1 MAGICIGTTLPVMVD
16 ILLDKFS
23 NISFFDLT
31 NTCVVLLVI
40 ILSGTTYLLL
50 NDQYYMAYLY
60 MSLYYA
66 VMITTTTAVLY
77 SISKGVIATQ
87 CKVSPL
93 LFLCPV
99 IAIAATNI
107 FVALTMIFPE
117 NGAFFIALRI
127 VRVLGGLSFI
137 TMHVW
142 WFFSLWRHYSR
153 TQQQFGVDETKE
165 ITYMVGEL
173 FFFFCHLALFAKGS
187 NFLNAD
193 EGFLIMYYII
203 ISLFSVFMTVLPGRL
218 LRKMSEIKESVLRL
232 KREFVRYV
240 SHEIRSPLNVAH
252 AGLEI
257 LKADLEAMGASLA
270 ILNLLDD
277 IFSASNAAIEILND
291 MLHYEHMDSG
301 TFKLELAVTP
311 LLNVFAGRL
320 EAYKY
325 MALKKNINLRI
336 EDRAHASE
344 YYASS
349 SDDVPSDVDGGN
361 ITIRISR
368 VAAAI
373 SKSTVEIN
381 HPIDQLDDVSM
392 DKAIAGFL
400 RFEVVDS
407 GAGIALENQ
416 PRMFNEFMQFSR
428 NTLQSGGGS
437 GLGLWICKNL
447 ATLHGGRL
455 DFHSAG
461 EGMGST
467 FAVELPIYTK
477 SMDPQT
483 TLDMTSPATIPQR
496 LKPRSHIG
504 WFPKPPRYPK

>member
-60 MSLYYA
+60 VSLYYA

-218 LRKMSEIKESVLRL
+218 LRK
-232 KREFVRYV
+232 
-240 SHEIRSPLNVAH
+240 
-252 AGLEI
+252 
-257 LKADLEAMGASLA
+257 
-270 ILNLLDD
+270 
-277 IFSASNAAIEILND
+277 
-291 MLHYEHMDSG
+291 
-301 TFKLELAVTP
+301 
-311 LLNVFAGRL
+311 
-320 EAYKY
+320 
-325 MALKKNINLRI
+325 
-336 EDRAHASE
+336 
-344 YYASS
+344 
-349 SDDVPSDVDGGN
+349 
-361 ITIRISR
+361 
-368 VAAAI
+368 
-373 SKSTVEIN
+373 
-381 HPIDQLDDVSM
+381 
-392 DKAIAGFL
+392 
-400 RFEVVDS
+400 
-407 GAGIALENQ
+407 
-416 PRMFNEFMQFSR
+416 
-428 NTLQSGGGS
+428 
-437 GLGLWICKNL
+437 
-447 ATLHGGRL
+447 
-455 DFHSAG
+455 
-461 EGMGST
+461 
-467 FAVELPIYTK
+467 
-477 SMDPQT
+477 
-483 TLDMTSPATIPQR
+483 
-496 LKPRSHIG
+496 
-504 WFPKPPRYPK
+504 